1 LKDISLRDR
10 RLMVTPEGVGLHLKL
25 AEAGARL
32 WAFLLD
38 VAIMCAILIV
48 VTLVAGLLLVG
59 SGLDLAAIIWLL
71 GFFLLRNFYFA
82 LFELRPRGA
91 TPGKRLL
98 GIRVTVRNG
107 GRLTTDAVLARNLT
121 RELEV
126 FLPLSLLSVHG
137 TAADGWLKLLGLGWA
152 GIFLVFPLL
161 NRDRL
166 RVGDLL
172 AGTWV
177 ICTPRRRLLP
187 DMAVPSG
194 PGTAFGFTEAQLAVY
209 GIKELHVLEGVLRT
223 RNPEAMAVV
232 ASRISGKIG
241 WSGGRGGDEVFL
253 QAFYAALRG
262 RLERG
267 LLFGRRQK
275 DKFDRT

>member
-1 LKDISLRDR
+1 MSETAQL
-10 RLMVTPEGVGLHLKL
+10 RLMVTPEGVGLHLRL
-25 AEAGARL
+25 AEASQRL

-38 VAIMCAILIV
+38 AAIMCGILLA
-48 VTLVAGLLLVG
+48 VTLLAGVMLVG
-59 SGLDLAAIIWLL
+59 SGLNLAAAIWLF

-98 GIRVTVRNG
+98 GIRVAVRSG
-107 GRLTTDAVLARNLT
+107 GRLTTDAVLARNLI
-121 RELEV
+121 RELEL
-126 FLPLSLLSVHG
+126 FLPLSLLGVHG
-137 TAADGWLKLLGLGWA
+137 TSADGWLKLLGLGWA

-177 ICTPRRRLLP
+177 VRMPRRRLLP
-187 DMAVPSG
+187 DLAVASG
-194 PGTAFGFTEAQLAVY
+194 PGTAFGFTGAQLAVY
-209 GIKELHVLEGVLRT
+209 GIAELQVLESVLRT
-223 RNPEAMAVV
+223 RNPDAMAAV
-232 ASRISGKIG
+232 AARIASKIG
-241 WSGGRGGDEVFL
+241 FNDGMGDSEVFL
-253 QAFYAALRG
+253 QGFYAALRG

-275 DKFDRT
+275 DKFDRS

>member
-1 LKDISLRDR
+1 MKDVALRDT

-38 VAIMCAILIV
+38 VGIICGILAAI
-48 VTLVAGLLLVG
+48 TLLAGILLV
-59 SGLDLAAIIWLL
+59 SRGLDLAAIIWLL

-82 LFELRPRGA
+82 FFELRPRGA

-98 GIRVTVRNG
+98 GIRVAVRSG

-137 TAADGWLKLLGLGWA
+137 TAADGWLKVLGLGWA

-177 ICTPRRRLLP
+177 IRTPRRRLLP
-187 DMAVPSG
+187 DMAVQSG
-194 PGTAFGFTEAQLAVY
+194 PGTAPSFTEAQLAVY

-223 RNPEAMAVV
+223 RNPEAMGVV
-232 ASRISGKIG
+232 AARIIGKIG
-241 WSGGRGGDEVFL
+241 WSGQEDNEVFL

-275 DKFDRT
+275 DKFDRP